1 MVKIISKEPSNP
13 DISVVMSVFNG
24 GDYLRKS
31 IESILNQSY
40 LNFEFIIID
49 DGSTDTSLEI
59 IKSYKDNRIVLINRK
74 NKGFITSL
82 NEGIEKS
89 KGKYIARMD
98 ADDISFP
105 SRLEKQFDFI
115 EKNNLDICGGHY
127 LLINKNGKINGLNVV
142 PTSHKMC
149 TLSLFFKVPFAH
161 PSVMIR
167 KQFLDENS
175 LEYGQSSYKIAEDL
189 DLWLRMHRCGAR
201 FGNVDSTVLKYRIHS
216 DSLTKVNNTLILKET
231 KAMLRQFY
239 KDNYQQIALIIKSLP
254 SVLNTEEKSLL
265 VRYIY
270 RRFKRL
276 DFSDVA
282 LMKKIDKK
290 VVFNSI
296 LSEMMR

>member
-167 KQFLDENS
+167 KQFLDENY

-201 FGNVDSTVLKYRIHS
+201 FGNVDSVVLKYRILG
-216 DSLTKVNNTLILKET
+216 DSLSKVNNTLVLKET

-290 VVFNSI
+290 VVFNGI

>member
-201 FGNVDSTVLKYRIHS
+201 FGNVDSVVLKYRILG
-216 DSLTKVNNTLILKET
+216 DSLSKVNNTLVLKET

-290 VVFNSI
+290 VVFNGI

>member
-1 MVKIISKEPSNP
+1 MNKMNRSPK
-13 DISVVMSVFNG
+13 ISVVMPVYNG
-24 GDYLRKS
+24 EKFLREA
-31 IESILNQSY
+31 IESILNQTY
-40 LNFEFIIID
+40 KDFEFLIVYD
-49 DGSTDTSLEI
+49 ESTDGTLSI
-59 IKSYKDNRIVLINRK
+59 IQEFQKQDERVVLVYGDGERIIGALNKS
-74 NKGFITSL
+74 
-82 NEGIEKS
+82 IEKS

-115 EKNNLDICGGHY
+115 EKNNLDICGGHC
-127 LLINKNGKINGLNVV
+127 LLLNKNGKINGLNVV

-296 LSEMMR
+296 LSEMLR